1 LTLGANLFP
10 QSSELRIP
18 DGIPARLLSFLFDVR
33 YKNPMILIISAVLA
47 VIPLLG
53 IVWILMNGTI
63 TTVDG
68 LFMSLILLVMSGIF
82 ALSAAL
88 EFPRARRA
96 AANRGA
102 QGLRPATIGLAI
114 ADTGAAPLRG
124 TVQSV
129 QFFEAP
135 VGQPNKSVIVIS
147 NGQGATRTL
156 VLEGDLRNRLPAG
169 KRMELVIGDENG
181 RKKLLAAE
189 RA

>member
-1 LTLGANLFP
+1 ML
-10 QSSELRIP
+10 
-18 DGIPARLLSFLFDVR
+18 
-33 YKNPMILIISAVLA
+33 LIISAVLA

-53 IVWILMNGTI
+53 IVWILTSGSI

-68 LFMSLILLVMSGIF
+68 LFMSLILLTMSGIF

-96 AANRGA
+96 AALRAAG
-102 QGLRPATIGLAI
+102 GLRPTLDGLAI
-114 ADTGAAPLRG
+114 PDSGSTSVRG

-135 VGQPNKSVIVIS
+135 VGQPNKSVVVIS
-147 NGQGATRTL
+147 NGQGISRTL
-156 VLEGDLRNRLPAG
+156 VLEGDLRNRLPTG
-169 KRMELVIGDENG
+169 KRMALVIGDETG

-189 RA
+189 RV

>member
-1 LTLGANLFP
+1 ML
-10 QSSELRIP
+10 
-18 DGIPARLLSFLFDVR
+18 
-33 YKNPMILIISAVLA
+33 LIISVVLA

-53 IVWILMNGTI
+53 IVWILLNGTI

-82 ALSAAL
+82 ALSAVL

-96 AANRGA
+96 AALREAGGFRPTME
-102 QGLRPATIGLAI
+102 GLSISDSG
-114 ADTGAAPLRG
+114 GAALRG
-124 TVQSV
+124 RVQSV

-135 VGQPNKSVIVIS
+135 VGQPNKSVVVIS
-147 NGQGATRTL
+147 NGQGAPRTL

-169 KRMELVIGDENG
+169 KRMELLIGDENG